1 MTVMGR
7 WVALR
12 TRERVERG
20 GVVPP
25 REYEVQ
31 SSMRE
36 APVREA
42 VMAEGAVKAAISSIG
57 LSWWCCL
64 GKEGR
69 REGSAGQCWR
79 GAGVVWGF
87 VAVLEDVGC
96 GECGIELWI

>member
-1 MTVMGR
+1 MGR

-36 APVREA
+36 APDWEA

-57 LSWWCCL
+57 LSW
-64 GKEGR
+64 
-69 REGSAGQCWR
+69 
-79 GAGVVWGF
+79 
-87 VAVLEDVGC
+87 
-96 GECGIELWI
+96 